1 MLAFGGAFIAFIVIA
16 VIAVAFSIGIS
27 IWKAS
32 VLRRGG
38 LNPLVAREQLEARVN
53 QALRTGP
60 PAAAGAPGTSKED
73 RLSEVMDLHA
83 RGIISDDELA
93 AARAA
98 IISD

>member
-1 MLAFGGAFIAFIVIA
+1 VVIGGLFGLIVVIFVIA
-16 VIAVAFSIGIS
+16 LAVSIGTG
-27 IWKAS
+27 IWKAT

-38 LNPLVAREQLEARVN
+38 LNPLIAQEQLQARVN
-53 QALRTGP
+53 QALTTGP
-60 PAAAGAPGTSKED
+60 PAAGGAPGTSKED